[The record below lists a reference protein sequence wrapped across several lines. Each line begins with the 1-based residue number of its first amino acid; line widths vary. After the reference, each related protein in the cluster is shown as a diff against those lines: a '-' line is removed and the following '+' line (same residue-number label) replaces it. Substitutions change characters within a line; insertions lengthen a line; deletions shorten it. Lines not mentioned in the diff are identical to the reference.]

1 MEKSTSKGII
11 TDETLAEVEKFAE
24 ADRIDAEAKA
34 ANDWMLNLSKRGEEW
49 LEFATEVGH
58 HIETYTVPQYGDM
71 PDDQMTTA
79 SIADI
84 KHNIMRY
91 MNRLG
96 SNARGERESILDLI
110 KVAHYACIA
119 ANKLRKAH
127 DVS

>member
-1 MEKSTSKGII
+1 MEKSTS
-11 TDETLAEVEKFAE
+11 EEHA
-24 ADRIDAEAKA
+24 
-34 ANDWMLNLSKRGEEW
+34 DWMDNMSKRGDEW

-58 HIETYTVPQYGDM
+58 HIEFYTVPQYGDM

-79 SIADI
+79 SLADI

-96 SNARGERESILDLI
+96 SNARGEKESVLDMI

-119 ANKLRKAH
+119 ASKLREGNG
-127 DVS
+127 VS